1 MAVASFSWGGQKSR
15 CNHRTHVRCLAF
27 AGMDCCNFEHDV
39 LCDYVKF
46 CRVGFTIELTPAQNL
61 SPVTNLSPH
70 WAGVA
75 ITAYMSL
82 SFSLDATDWKILR
95 ELQRD
100 GRITNVELAGR
111 VGLSPPPC
119 LRRVQALERAGVI
132 SGYRA
137 LLDAG
142 ILGFDVRMFAFV
154 GLKRQADSELK
165 AFESLVTQWPLV
177 REAYAISGEAD
188 FLLKCVARD
197 LTALQ
202 DFIIRDL
209 TAAANVEHVKTTLIL
224 RVSKYEP
231 GVPIP

>member
-1 MAVASFSWGGQKSR
+1 M
-15 CNHRTHVRCLAF
+15 T
-27 AGMDCCNFEHDV
+27 
-39 LCDYVKF
+39 
-46 CRVGFTIELTPAQNL
+46 
-61 SPVTNLSPH
+61 
-70 WAGVA
+70 
-75 ITAYMSL
+75 L

-142 ILGFDVRMFAFV
+142 VLGFDVRMFAFV
-154 GLKRQADSELK
+154 GLKRQADSELRG
-165 AFESLVTQWPLV
+165 FEALVAQWPLV

-197 LTALQ
+197 LNALQ

-209 TAAANVEHVKTTLIL
+209 TAAPNVENVKTTLIL

>member
-1 MAVASFSWGGQKSR
+1 MR
-15 CNHRTHVRCLAF
+15 PTL
-27 AGMDCCNFEHDV
+27 
-39 LCDYVKF
+39 
-46 CRVGFTIELTPAQNL
+46 
-61 SPVTNLSPH
+61 
-70 WAGVA
+70 
-75 ITAYMSL
+75 
-82 SFSLDATDWKILR
+82 SLDSTDWKILR

-119 LRRVQALERAGVI
+119 LRRVQALEKSGMI

-137 LLDAG
+137 LLDSAA
-142 ILGFDVRMFAFV
+142 LGFDVLMFVSV
-154 GLKRQADSELK
+154 GLKSQAEIELK
-165 AFESLVTQWPLV
+165 LFEQRVAAWPLV

-188 FLLKCVARD
+188 FMLKCVARD
-197 LTALQ
+197 LTSLQ

-209 TAAANVEHVKTTLIL
+209 TAAPNVENVKTTLIL

>member
-1 MAVASFSWGGQKSR
+1 MQFKIENQIVATCGRNCYHPSMR
-15 CNHRTHVRCLAF
+15 PTV
-27 AGMDCCNFEHDV
+27 
-39 LCDYVKF
+39 
-46 CRVGFTIELTPAQNL
+46 
-61 SPVTNLSPH
+61 
-70 WAGVA
+70 
-75 ITAYMSL
+75 
-82 SFSLDATDWKILR
+82 SLDPTDWKILR

-100 GRITNVELAGR
+100 GRITNVELANR

-142 ILGFDVRMFAFV
+142 LLGFDVRMFAFV
-154 GLKRQADSELK
+154 GLKSQAESELK
-165 AFESLVTQWPLV
+165 AFEARALQWPLV

-188 FLLKCVARD
+188 FLLKCVAGD
-197 LTALQ
+197 LAALQ

-209 TAAANVEHVKTTLIL
+209 SAAANVENVKTTLIL
-224 RVSKYEP
+224 RVAKYEP